1 MDGLPSDIMHDL
13 LEGVIPRHL
22 KLLLRFF
29 IMESNFFT
37 LEMLNEKIKT
47 FDYGSVETSNRPST
61 ITNLTLSSNDDNL
74 KQSGQSTPV
83 YCMVK

>member
-22 KLLLRFF
+22 KLLLGFF
-29 IMESNFFT
+29 TMESNFFT

-47 FDYGSVETSNRPST
+47 FDYQGIVETSNRPST

-74 KQSGQSTPV
+74 KQSGQ
-83 YCMVK
+83 